1 MLVPIV
7 HLGCHELVHR
17 NCEEP
22 VAALLERTRCWY
34 CHLSFAARRKL
45 CSAIR
50 HNGLFAFGYQAI
62 WIPGHHAP
70 ILTAAETAIPM
81 RCHTIADALA
91 VLNAY
96 SVLRR
101 HRPSDCLS
109 QDVQEGPRAGS

>member
-1 MLVPIV
+1 
-7 HLGCHELVHR
+7 
-17 NCEEP
+17 
-22 VAALLERTRCWY
+22 
-34 CHLSFAARRKL
+34 
-45 CSAIR
+45 
-50 HNGLFAFGYQAI
+50 
-62 WIPGHHAP
+62 
-70 ILTAAETAIPM
+70 M